1 MTIITYYLIPF
12 ILVLGM
18 LIFFHELG
26 HFLVAKFY
34 GVKVEKFAL
43 GFGPILL
50 KKDMG
55 ETEYS
60 IRFFPLGG
68 FVKMLGEEDLNDDD
82 PLDLSPEEE
91 ARAFNKKPVFQR
103 IAIVAAGPIFNLV
116 LAFLFFLGIYI
127 VSGIKVMSTEIGQ
140 VRENSP
146 AQKAGLEKGDL
157 IIAIQG
163 QPLNNWADIKGHVQS
178 NGDKPVILTVQ
189 RGDRIIGISIIPET
203 GILKNEFGEE
213 IKTKLIGIIS
223 TGKMNSMEVGI
234 FQAFEESLKETW
246 KWTKLTCVLLGKI
259 FQGKVPF
266 NSIGGPILIGQMT
279 GKLAQNS
286 YLNLIPFTAIISVNL
301 GIVNLFPIP
310 ILDGGVIIFLL
321 LELLLGRPLGQ
332 KKREWAMK
340 AGFFAL
346 IVLML
351 TITYNDLD
359 RMNVFQKLFG

>member
-68 FVKMLGEEDLNDDD
+68 FVKMLGEEDPNDDD

-91 ARAFNKKPVFQR
+91 ERAFNKKPVFQR

-116 LAFLFFLGIYI
+116 LAFLLFSGIHI

-163 QPLNNWADIKGHVQS
+163 RPLNNWSDIKGHVQS
-178 NGDKPVILTVQ
+178 SGDEPVTLTVQ
-189 RGDRIIGISIIPET
+189 RGDKILDINIIPKT
-203 GILKNEFGEE
+203 GTLKNEFGEE

-223 TGKMNSMEVGI
+223 TGKMNTLETGI
-234 FQAFEESLKETW
+234 FQAFEESFKETW
-246 KWTKLTCVLLGKI
+246 RWIKLTCVLLGKI
-259 FQGKVPF
+259 FQGKIPF
-266 NSIGGPILIGQMT
+266 NNIGGPILIGQMT
-279 GKLAQNS
+279 GELAQKS

-301 GIVNLFPIP
+301 GIINLFPIP

-332 KKREWAMK
+332 KTREWAMK

-346 IVLML
+346 IALML